1 MWKASTCSL
10 CSLGSHVVYGV
21 GRSINRRI
29 RRSDRNPAGAPQ
41 KPMWRKVKPKSA
53 VSH

>member
-1 MWKASTCSL
+1 METLTCSL

-21 GRSINRRI
+21 GRSINRWIFAGRI
-29 RRSDRNPAGAPQ
+29 GIRLARL

-53 VSH
+53 ELR